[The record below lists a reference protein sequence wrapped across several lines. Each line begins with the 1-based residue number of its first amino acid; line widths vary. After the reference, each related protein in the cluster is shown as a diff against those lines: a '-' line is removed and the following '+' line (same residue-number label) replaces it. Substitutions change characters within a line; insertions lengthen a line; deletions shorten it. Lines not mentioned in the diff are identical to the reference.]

1 MVKGYVHSYE
11 SGAMV
16 DGPGIRFVLF
26 LSGCPLR
33 CQYCHNPDTWNIMS
47 GQEID
52 SSEILEK
59 IKKIAPFLKTAGG
72 GVTISGGE
80 PFLQTDFMLEIL
92 KGCKKLGLHTAVDT
106 SGFLVNKLSQ
116 EIIDSTNLFLLD
128 IKAFDKDIYKEVT
141 GVELHPTL
149 EFLDKTREND
159 KKVWVRFVLVPG
171 LTDNLKMIEDLAQHL
186 KNYPNVECIDLL
198 PFHKLGEF
206 KWKKLGLEY
215 KLWDT
220 KSPSKQLLEQVK
232 NIFRNEGLKIL
243 GD

>member
-16 DGPGIRFVLF
+16 DGPGVRFVLF

-33 CQYCHNPDTWNIMS
+33 CQYCHNPDTWDIRN
-47 GQEID
+47 GQEMD

-59 IKKIAPFLKTAGG
+59 IKSVAQFLKIAKG

-80 PFLQTDFMLEIL
+80 PFLQPEFMLEIL
-92 KGCKKLGLHTAVDT
+92 KGCKQMGLHTAVDT

-116 EIIDSTNLFLLD
+116 EILDNTNLFLLD
-128 IKAFDKDIYKEVT
+128 IKAFDPEIYKEVT

-149 EFLDKTREND
+149 KFLDKTREAD
-159 KKVWVRFVLVPG
+159 KKVWVRYVLVPG
-171 LTDNLKMIEDLAQHL
+171 LTDNLKMIENLAKHL
-186 KNYPNVECIDLL
+186 GGYSNVEYVDML

-220 KSPSKQLLEQVK
+220 KTPSKDTQETVR
-232 NIFRNEGLKIL
+232 NIFRKEGLKIL

>member
-16 DGPGIRFVLF
+16 DGPGVRFVLF

-33 CQYCHNPDTWNIMS
+33 CQYCHNPDTWDMKN
-47 GQEID
+47 GQEMD

-59 IKKIAPFLKTAGG
+59 IKSVAQFLKIAKG

-80 PFLQTDFMLEIL
+80 PFLQPEFLLEIL
-92 KGCKKLGLHTAVDT
+92 KGCKKMGVHTAVDT

-116 EIIDSTNLFLLD
+116 EILDNTNLFLLD
-128 IKAFDKDIYKEVT
+128 IKAFDTEIYKEVT

-149 EFLDKTREND
+149 EFLDKTREAN
-159 KKVWVRFVLVPG
+159 KKVWVRYVLVPN
-171 LTDNLKMIEDLAQHL
+171 LTDNLKMIENLAKHL
-186 KNYPNVECIDLL
+186 KDYPNVEFIDML

-220 KSPSKQLLEQVK
+220 KTPSKDSQETVR
-232 NIFRNEGLKIL
+232 NIFRKEGLKIL